1 MAAAN
6 LDNIIS
12 NKDTQRETN
21 ETLSAMRTAA
31 DAEKDKEKA
40 AYGTGTRTSISTKN
54 DYGSKTNNIG
64 GIASTTSDERG
75 TREILLD
82 NDTKWVRVPYQVVFG
97 DDFASMADALS
108 YAIRTWGINLKN
120 LINVLQSVE
129 IKMRFIL

>member
-12 NKDTQRETN
+12 DKDTQRETN
-21 ETLSAMRTAA
+21 DVLSAMRTAA
-31 DAEKDKEKA
+31 DAERLKEKA
-40 AYGTGTRTSISTKN
+40 AYKGTRTSISTKN

-64 GIASTTSDERG
+64 GIGSTTSDERG

-97 DDFASMADALS
+97 DDFASMA
-108 YAIRTWGINLKN
+108 
-120 LINVLQSVE
+120 E
-129 IKMRFIL
+129 H